1 MFVKITRLSVIVV
14 TIAAAVSGHLV
25 YPDPHGS
32 ETKMQVL
39 FGLGLPMEEDIAM
52 TLGYVLKCNYNM
64 PTNVTTLHRHDE
76 VDSAHY
82 RGWSV
87 WQVYEILAKAFGRGC
102 LLRSICEAAESPL
115 IGEDRTHER
124 HRDGLLAELIHLLL
138 SPSIAASNN
147 DNNGT
152 IDNDETEKDHR
163 RAYLAAEAQG
173 RERRDCRD
181 YHEDCPR
188 SPLDYFTETNA

>member
-1 MFVKITRLSVIVV
+1 MFVKVTRLSVIVL
-14 TIAAAVSGHLV
+14 TIAAAAVSGHLV
-25 YPDPHGS
+25 YPDPRGS

-64 PTNVTTLHRHDE
+64 PTNVTTLYRHTKSIPLIIE
-76 VDSAHY
+76 A
-82 RGWSV
+82 G
-87 WQVYEILAKAFGRGC
+87 
-102 LLRSICEAAESPL
+102 RSICEAAESPL

-138 SPSIAASNN
+138 SPSITASNN

-152 IDNDETEKDHR
+152 IGNDETEKDHR

-181 YHEDCPR
+181 YREDCPR
-188 SPLDYFTETNA
+188 SPLDYFTEINA

>member
-1 MFVKITRLSVIVV
+1 MFVKVTRLSVIVL
-14 TIAAAVSGHLV
+14 TIAAAAVSGHLV
-25 YPDPHGS
+25 YPDPRGS

-64 PTNVTTLHRHDE
+64 PTNVTTL
-76 VDSAHY
+76 Y
-82 RGWSV
+82 RWSV
-87 WQVYEILAKAFGRGC
+87 WRVYEILAKVFGRGC

-138 SPSIAASNN
+138 SPSITASNN

-152 IDNDETEKDHR
+152 IGNDETEKDHR

-181 YHEDCPR
+181 YREDCPR
-188 SPLDYFTETNA
+188 SPLDYFTEINA